1 MPTESQNDDMVM
13 NQYIIKSEPSQ
24 KRFKEDHV
32 IDEQSTDE
40 EENAA
45 PPKEPTTPKRN
56 PFKRSVSCKDELLSP
71 TRISKENNSLVKTQS
86 PVKKIDY
93 GKLEKLSRFSRT
105 VVSNKQHVT
114 ISRFFDSTAKT
125 TSAREEKPVEKM
137 DSGLQMKSPN
147 LLDFQT
153 ESPKSA
159 LYFNKSSDSGFSP
172 NTHDTSKPKS
182 QDESSENS
190 VDDELSQENQ
200 CSILSKFK
208 CVLKEKMDPS
218 DQESMEFETNSQA
231 MSDKTESETL
241 DLPIVLSDDENA
253 INGSQNSAGK
263 GSSSQTWLS
272 ASQKSKTVSE
282 NGRKSDCI
290 FLM

>member
-24 KRFKEDHV
+24 KRFKEDYA
-32 IDEQSTDE
+32 IDEQSADE

-45 PPKEPTTPKRN
+45 PPKAPTTPKRN

-105 VVSNKQHVT
+105 VVSNKQHV
-114 ISRFFDSTAKT
+114 ISRFFDSATKT
-125 TSAREEKPVEKM
+125 TGASEEKSVEKS

-147 LLDFQT
+147 LLEFQT

-159 LYFNKSSDSGFSP
+159 LYFNRSSDSGFSP
-172 NTHDTSKPKS
+172 NTQDSSKPKS

-218 DQESMEFETNSQA
+218 DQEPMESEANSQA
-231 MSDKTESETL
+231 MSDKIESETL
-241 DLPIVLSDDENA
+241 ELPIVLSDDENVT
-253 INGSQNSAGK
+253 NGSQNSAGK

-272 ASQKSKTVSE
+272 ASQKSKTV
-282 NGRKSDCI
+282 RKNERKFDCI
-290 FLM
+290 FLI